1 MIPYIFNP
9 TVKAVTDA
17 SGAILGQATSRALP
31 HATYC
36 EVTEELNGEFSLAMG
51 YPAKEFDAILTE
63 GHANGIVDLIIA
75 ANVKN
80 GQNGY
85 WEPFRIFQVNK
96 QQGMYDILAKHISYD
111 LSWYTVSNP
120 NSAPRT
126 QYGSLG
132 TLVNYITSQSSW
144 SSTGFSMSYDSDTSF
159 DTGVWWML
167 FPQSLRSLIQDVFI
181 SKEYAG
187 KELDVSG
194 WNVYLTSRR
203 GSTNSTLLIDGVNAD
218 VTSVKTNA
226 ENAVDAVDPWLSF
239 KGANDEDMFSRLDR
253 ITYPSST
260 LQVTHAVAR
269 DIRQDFHDGNDY
281 PTQQEV
287 QQRATKW
294 IYGNYTPP
302 EASIEM
308 KAYADITTR
317 NVGDT
322 FTIIAPRMGMARYTG
337 RLLKVTYDVLN
348 ERPESVYFDAVRAGV
363 GDIIWTR

>member
-63 GHANGIVDLIIA
+63 GNANGIVDLIIA

-80 GQNGY
+80 GQNGW

-120 NSAPRT
+120 NNSPRT
-126 QYGSLG
+126 QYGSVG
-132 TLVNYITSQSSW
+132 TMINYIINQSSW
-144 SSTGFSMSYDSDTSF
+144 SSTGFSMGF
-159 DTGVWWML
+159 DTDVSFPVTKML
-167 FPQSLRSLIQDVFI
+167 FPPQSLNSLIYDVFLN
-181 SKEYAG
+181 KEYGG
-187 KELDVSG
+187 KEVSLSG
-194 WNVYLTSRR
+194 WDIYFTSRR
-203 GSTNSTLLIDGVNAD
+203 GTANSLTLIDGVNAD
-218 VTSVKTNA
+218 VTSVKTNS
-226 ENAVDAVDPWLSF
+226 ENGLDSVTPFITFQFPDQPEMFYRSNTITASGTSYEIRHTETKDFTKELNDANYQSTEQDLI
-239 KGANDEDMFSRLDR
+239 RL
-253 ITYPSST
+253 
-260 LQVTHAVAR
+260 
-269 DIRQDFHDGNDY
+269 
-281 PTQQEV
+281 
-287 QQRATKW
+287 ATNW
-294 IYGNYTPP
+294 VNSHYAPP
-302 EASIEM
+302 QASIEM
-308 KAYADITTR
+308 KVYADVTTS

>member
-120 NSAPRT
+120 NSTPRIMHNHLRHFI
-126 QYGSLG
+126 SL
-132 TLVNYITSQSSW
+132 ITNDPLW
-144 SSTGFSMSYDSDTSF
+144 SDTGFSISYDSDVGF
-159 DTGVWWML
+159 DDLVWVMV
-167 FPQSLRSLIQDVFI
+167 FPQSLRQLMSDVFLA
-181 SKEYAG
+181 KEYCG

-194 WNVYLTSRR
+194 WNVYLTSHR
-203 GSTNSTLLIDGVNAD
+203 GSFNSTLLIDGVNAD

-226 ENAVDAVDPWLSF
+226 ENAVDAVDPWLTF
-239 KGANDEDMFSRLDR
+239 KGANDEDTFTRLDR

-260 LQVTHAVAR
+260 LQVRHAVAR
-269 DIRQDFHDGNDY
+269 DIRQDFSEATPY
-281 PTQQEV
+281 PTQEQVE
-287 QQRATKW
+287 QRATTW
-294 IYGNYTPP
+294 LAGNYAPP
-302 EASIEM
+302 QTSIEM
-308 KAYADITTR
+308 KVYADITTR
-317 NVGDT
+317 NLGDT

-337 RLLKVTYDVLN
+337 RLLKVSYDVLN